1 MLHGGHTRSRPR
13 ERQSKNASPTFC
25 EGIWGIRGRSSLRVV
40 DILLRPHQAGGRE
53 PPCSWNGGQAILPLL
68 SSDSSSTKWDGSYLT
83 GTRADGTVQCVRSPP
98 PPPFWDPV
106 AGLLCHFF
114 PFGVRIRF
122 PATTP
127 SLRSTLPRHLLDFL
141 GEVLGHDATFL
152 LFLLVFACKGEKGH
166 MSAPLRPL
174 GLHFSGLGLGSESW
188 AHPPRPRVASG
199 LISRPRCLS
208 LP

>member
-40 DILLRPHQAGGRE
+40 DILLRPHHAGGRE

-83 GTRADGTVQCVRSPP
+83 GPRADGTVQCVRSPP

-122 PATTP
+122 PAPGAVSQKRVQTP
-127 SLRSTLPRHLLDFL
+127 DF
-141 GEVLGHDATFL
+141 
-152 LFLLVFACKGEKGH
+152 
-166 MSAPLRPL
+166 
-174 GLHFSGLGLGSESW
+174 GSR
-188 AHPPRPRVASG
+188 APRPRPRHH
-199 LISRPRCLS
+199 SRPEIHTPKS
-208 LP
+208 LTGFSW